1 VSEKRTRTTKSNLT
15 CPALRHLFPSP
26 YHPTMWK
33 VFFDT
38 LLLCALAA
46 QPVPAVTGGVA
57 GGTNPSTHALVMTS
71 EFAAQASG
79 KKKSKQEL
87 EYENSCLLY
96 GTVFTEQGFAL
107 PGAEVKVRRAGE
119 KKYHWQ
125 SGSDRRGEF
134 AIRVPQGDQYEIQIK
149 AKGYDLLTRTVDA
162 RQGNRQDMVF
172 HMQPAAG
179 GRK

>member
-1 VSEKRTRTTKSNLT
+1 MPAVSSR
-15 CPALRHLFPSP
+15 
-26 YHPTMWK
+26 
-33 VFFDT
+33 
-38 LLLCALAA
+38 LAA
-46 QPVPAVTGGVA
+46 A
-57 GGTNPSTHALVMTS
+57 TNPSAQRLVTTS
-71 EFAAQASG
+71 GFAAQASG

-87 EYENSCLLY
+87 EYENSYLLY

-107 PGAEVKVRRAGE
+107 PGAEVKVRRAGD